1 METFG
6 QKIRRLRKA
15 KQITQSE
22 LADAIGVDFTYIS
35 KMENGKD
42 VRLPSEATIR
52 RLATFLDTDA
62 DTLILSAKKVPQNL
76 QETIVDDKLAVD
88 FLRVF
93 PKLNETQRGILKK
106 MIEQAEEKV

>member
-6 QKIRRLRKA
+6 QKIRQLRKA

-35 KMENGKD
+35 KMENGKG

-52 RLATFLDTDA
+52 RLAKFLDTDA
-62 DTLILSAKKVPQNL
+62 EALILSAKKVPQNFR
-76 QETIVDDKLAVD
+76 ETIANDKLIAD
-88 FLRVF
+88 FLRVV
-93 PKLNETQRGILKK
+93 PKLNETQRGILEK
-106 MIEQAEEKV
+106 IIQQAEEHS